1 MTRTPPPACLS
12 IDLDNEWS
20 YLKTHGDPGWT
31 AYPSYI
37 PRVVPRIL
45 SVLAEADLKA
55 TFFLVGHDAASP
67 ANRETLR
74 SIAAAGHE
82 VGNHSQSHE
91 PWLQRYTEE
100 QLDQEIGQ
108 AEAAIAEATGVRPVG
123 FRGPG
128 YSISRQALEVL
139 AARGYRYDASTL
151 PTFLGPLAR
160 AYYFMRS
167 PLDRGQRA
175 ERARLFGSSRDGL
188 RPIRPYLCKLEA
200 STLLEIPVTTFPFFR
215 TPFHVSYVLYLST
228 RLPGLARIYW
238 RLALRACRLAGL
250 GPAVLMHPLDCLGG
264 DEVRT
269 LAFFPGMSL
278 SSEVKT
284 KRVRTCLGDLRR
296 SFAPMPLRDYA
307 AHLEGNGGLRLRRP
321 DFPEA

>member
-12 IDLDNEWS
+12 VDLDNEWS
-20 YLKTHGDPGWT
+20 YLKTHGDPAWRT
-31 AYPSYI
+31 YPSYI

-45 SVLAEADLKA
+45 AVLEDLGLKA

-91 PWLQRYTEE
+91 PWLHRYTAE

-108 AEAAIAEATGVRPVG
+108 AEAAIEAATGVRPVG

-128 YSISRQALEVL
+128 YSISRTALEVL
-139 AARGYRYDASTL
+139 AGRGYRYDASTL

-167 PLDRGQRA
+167 PLDKGQRA
-175 ERARLFGSSRDGL
+175 ERARLFGSIRDGL
-188 RPIRPYLCKLEA
+188 RPIRPYLCKLQA
-200 STLLEIPVTTFPFFR
+200 STLLEIPVTTFPVFR
-215 TPFHVSYVLYLST
+215 IPFHFSYMLYLST
-228 RLPGLARIYW
+228 RLPGLARLYW
-238 RLALRACRLAGL
+238 RMALRACRLARL
-250 GPAVLMHPLDCLGG
+250 GPSMLLHPLDFLGC
-264 DEVRT
+264 DEVAT
-269 LAFFPGMSL
+269 LSFFPGMNL
-278 SSEVKT
+278 KSEVKVE
-284 KRVRTCLGDLRR
+284 RVAACLEGFRD
-296 SFAPMPLRDYA
+296 SFAVMPLRDYA
-307 AHLEGNGGLRLRRP
+307 ARLEGNGSLSLRRP